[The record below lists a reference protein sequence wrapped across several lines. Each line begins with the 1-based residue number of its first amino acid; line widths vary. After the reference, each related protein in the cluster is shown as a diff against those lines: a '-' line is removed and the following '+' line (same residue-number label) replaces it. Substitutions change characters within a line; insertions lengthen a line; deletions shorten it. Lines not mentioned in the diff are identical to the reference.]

1 MFVKRL
7 YDVNIRSVVALR
19 EIGKGYTS
27 LTTFCGLMNMT
38 RKTFLEL
45 QTNVAPIYMKVAQD
59 AMISA
64 ANEIRQTSGC

>member
-1 MFVKRL
+1 MMSC
-7 YDVNIRSVVALR
+7 SVIALR

-27 LTTFCGLMNMT
+27 LKTFCGLMNIPPPMT

-45 QTNVAPIYMKVAQD
+45 QTNVAQIYMVAQD

-64 ANEIRQTSGC
+64 ANEIRHICWC